1 MENVS
6 HTLAGLA
13 LARSGLGRRTPLA
26 TTALVAGANLPDID
40 LLWSSFRSTLVYF
53 HYHRGWT
60 HALAGHAVLT
70 IALWACLLAIGRF
83 LTGRDPAA
91 RARPA
96 PLLLA
101 SALGVG
107 SHVAMDLANSY
118 GVRLLLPWIDRWFY
132 GDLWVIVDPWLWLIL
147 GGSVFMTAPAGRR
160 RTLAWSMGA
169 AAAAI
174 VVLSA
179 PVVPPAARGAWAASF
194 AVSIAL
200 CRHIARRGR
209 PAGPGTAVAGLF
221 LVLGYAGLC
230 AFSHGSALARL
241 RWLAP
246 AAIGGAAAGPAVPD
260 EVAVLPRPADPLRW
274 EGLVI
279 EDDSIRHRVIGMFPA
294 LDPKDVSWTVHSR
307 NLGDPAAR
315 ALLEGCA
322 GRVILEFFRFPFAAV
337 EANPDGRR
345 EIVIRDARYTREG
358 RGFAVFAAPLGAD
371 GLPVIGSGQCP

>member
-13 LARSGLGRRTPLA
+13 LARCGLGRTTPLA
-26 TTALVAGANLPDID
+26 TTALVAGANLPDVD

-70 IALWACLLAIGRF
+70 IALWALLLAIDRLLPGRE
-83 LTGRDPAA
+83 GAA

-107 SHVAMDLANSY
+107 SHVVMDAANSY
-118 GVRLLLPWIDRWFY
+118 GVRLLLPWSDRWFY

-147 GGSVFMTAPAGRR
+147 GGTVFMTARGGRR

-169 AAAAI
+169 TVAAI

-179 PVVPPAARGAWAASF
+179 PVVPPACRAAWAACL
-194 AVSIAL
+194 AIAAAL
-200 CRHIARRGR
+200 CHHAARRGR
-209 PAGPGTAVAGLF
+209 PAGPRAAVAGLC
-221 LVLGYAGLC
+221 LLLGYAGVC
-230 AFSHGSALARL
+230 AVSHRSALARL
-241 RWLAP
+241 RRLAP
-246 AAIGGAAAGPAVPD
+246 AAIGGAAASSGGGA
-260 EVAVLPRPADPLRW
+260 EIAALPRPADPLRW

-279 EDDSIRHRVIGMFPA
+279 DTRSIRHRVIGMFPA
-294 LDPKDVSWTVHSR
+294 LDPKEGSWTVHPR
-307 NLGDPAAR
+307 HLDDPAAR
-315 ALLEGCA
+315 ALWAGCA
-322 GRVILEFFRFPFAAV
+322 GGVVLEFFRFPIAAV
-337 EANPDGRR
+337 ETDADGGR
-345 EIVIRDARYTREG
+345 EIVVRDARYTRWG

-371 GLPVIGSGQCP
+371 GLPAIDSGQCP

>member
-1 MENVS
+1 MENLS
-6 HTLAGLA
+6 HTLAAVA

-40 LLWSSFRSTLVYF
+40 LLWSSFRSALVYF

-70 IALWACLLAIGRF
+70 TALWAVLLAVGR
-83 LTGRDPAA
+83 LLPGRDGAA

-107 SHVAMDLANSY
+107 SHVLMDLANSY
-118 GVRLLLPWIDRWFY
+118 GVRLLLPWSDRWLY

-160 RTLAWSMGA
+160 RTLAWSLGA

-179 PVVPPAARGAWAASF
+179 PVVPPAGRAAWAASL
-194 AVSIAL
+194 AVTVAL
-200 CRHIARRGR
+200 CRQVARRGR
-209 PAGPGTAVAGLF
+209 PAGPRAAAAGLC
-221 LVLGYAGLC
+221 LVLAYAGLC
-230 AFSHGSALARL
+230 AVSHRAALTRL
-241 RWLAP
+241 RRLVP
-246 AAIGGAAAGPAVPD
+246 AAIGGAAAGPGGA
-260 EVAVLPRPADPLRW
+260 AGIAALPRPADPLRW
-274 EGLVI
+274 EGLVS

-294 LDPKDVSWTVHSR
+294 LDPQEGSWTVHAR
-307 NLGDPAAR
+307 NLDDPAAR
-315 ALLEGCA
+315 ALLDDCA

-337 EANPDGRR
+337 EADADGGR
-345 EIVIRDARYTREG
+345 EIVVRDARYTRKG

-371 GLPVIGSGQCP
+371 GLPVIDSGQCP